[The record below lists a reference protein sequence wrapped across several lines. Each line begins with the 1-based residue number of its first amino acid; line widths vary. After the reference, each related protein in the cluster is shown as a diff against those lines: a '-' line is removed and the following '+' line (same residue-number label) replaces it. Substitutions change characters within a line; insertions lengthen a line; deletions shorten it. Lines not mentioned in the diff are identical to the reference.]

1 MKNLVV
7 AKFGGSSLCDSEK
20 FKQVREIVTG
30 DPRRRIIVP
39 SAPGKRHKSDHK
51 VTDLLSMSYQLA
63 SHGLPYE
70 DVFALVEER
79 FQGIAEDLALDTPVA
94 ALLGEIRN
102 AVSGG
107 ASRDYCISR
116 GEYLSGRILA
126 DFLQGTFVDPE
137 DIIRFKERGGVD
149 EAATARLIRQ
159 HLQGEGCYIVPGFYG
174 ASEDG
179 AVRTFSRGG
188 SDITGALLADC
199 LEAELYENWTDVSG
213 LLQAD
218 PGIVPHPRP
227 IRAVT
232 YQELRELSYMGAPV
246 LHEEAIFPVKRRGI
260 PIQIRNTDA
269 PEDPG
274 TLIVKEG
281 MEKHTED
288 ILTGVSGKKDFTV
301 ITVEK
306 TMMSADSTFLRKLV
320 TVFEANEVTILHMPS
335 SIDSISVIV
344 SEKALN
350 GKLRKIQEEL
360 RIYLCPDAVSTYR
373 NMALLAVVGYGMI
386 RKKGVAA
393 KVFTAL
399 YQGGVNIRMITQ
411 GASEMNIL
419 IGVEN
424 ADFERAVQAI
434 YSAFHPSGEGT
445 SPRSEGM
452 ADGEAER
459 REGGGRP

>member
-7 AKFGGSSLCDSEK
+7 AKFGGSSLCDSGK
-20 FKQVREIVTG
+20 FRQVRDIVSE

-39 SAPGKRHKSDHK
+39 SAPGKRHQGDHK

-70 DVFALVEER
+70 DVFALVAER
-79 FQGIAEDLALDTPVA
+79 FHGITKDLALNTPLEE
-94 ALLGEIRN
+94 LLQEIRR
-102 AVSGG
+102 ALSRG

-126 DFLQGTFVDPE
+126 DYLQGIFVDPGE
-137 DIIRFKERGGVD
+137 IIRFQERGGVD
-149 EAATARLIRQ
+149 EAATLHLIRQ

-174 ASEDG
+174 ALADG
-179 AVRTFSRGG
+179 AVKTFSRGG
-188 SDITGALLADC
+188 SDITGAILADG

-213 LLQAD
+213 FLQAD
-218 PGIVPHPRP
+218 PRIVRHPRP

-246 LHEEAIFPVKRRGI
+246 LHEDAIFPVKRRGI

-288 ILTGVSGKKDFTV
+288 ILTGISGKKDFTV

-344 SEKALN
+344 SEKELN

-360 RIYLCPDAVSTYR
+360 RIYLCPDAISTYR

-419 IGVEN
+419 IGLEN
-424 ADFERAVQAI
+424 ADFEKAVRAI
-434 YSAFHPSGEGT
+434 YSAFHPGEETGPPGEEAQAAQGT
-445 SPRSEGM
+445 
-452 ADGEAER
+452 DR
-459 REGGGRP
+459 REGGGSP